1 VTGAARKP
9 ADVIVVGAGHNGLVC
24 AGYLARAGLDV
35 VVLEQREQVGGLCG
49 TVEIIPGVRG
59 NVCANSAHNLEP
71 KVIED
76 LQLESHGL
84 MWSETLSPSSFITFP
99 NGRRIVSWDDATQL
113 RDELERLAPG
123 EFDAYVTMFED
134 MAELGVALDVSYFD
148 APPTLAAVAAKPKT
162 RAQEELFGEVMFGS
176 VGDLVDRRLS
186 SEEARASISMLG
198 AGGNFV
204 GPLTPGSAFQLMG
217 RALYR
222 GGSVVRERP
231 KVRVTADFNTR
242 HAVGGMGAITASM
255 ANSLRAAGGT
265 IRTQARVRQIKADT
279 HGVSGVVLE
288 SGEEL
293 DARIVVSAINPKRT
307 LVELVPSD
315 AVPGDLRNAY
325 ESLAMNGSMAKVYL
339 VLDDLPRFA
348 CARDDAENAALNRCG
363 FRTAS
368 TVENMHV
375 AFERARQGDWSG
387 EPMLYGLTQTA
398 YDPTLAP
405 EGTHVM
411 SVTAWYA
418 PYEIQGSWS
427 EQGDAW
433 ARHVIRHLA
442 DHITNLD
449 SIVTDYRYLTPA
461 DIEDE
466 FGLLEANALHGDVV
480 VHRMFNWRPIAGFS
494 DYTTPVE
501 RLYLCSNGTWPA
513 VYVSGLPGHNAAHKI
528 LHDRRGSSRSG
539 ARERAQAELA
549 GAGTGRRIS
558 TDPTHD

>member
-1 VTGAARKP
+1 MTVAARKP

-35 VVLEQREQVGGLCG
+35 VSLEQREQVGGLCG

-59 NVCANSAHNLEP
+59 NICANSAHNLEP

-76 LQLESHGL
+76 LALESHGL
-84 MWSETLSPSSFITFP
+84 VWSESLSPSAFITFP
-99 NGRRIVSWDDATQL
+99 NGRRIVSWDEPAQL
-113 RDELERLAPG
+113 REELERLAPG
-123 EFDAYVTMFED
+123 EFDAYRTTFQD
-134 MAELGVALDVSYFD
+134 MADLGVALDVSYFD
-148 APPTLAAVAAKPKT
+148 PPPSFAEVASRPKT
-162 RAQEELFGEVMFGS
+162 RGQEELFAEVMFGS
-176 VGDLVDRRLS
+176 VADLVDRRLR

-198 AGGNFV
+198 VGGNFV

-222 GGSVVRERP
+222 GGTVVRNRP

-242 HAVGGMGAITASM
+242 HALGGMGAITASM
-255 ANSLRAAGGT
+255 AQSFRAAGGT
-265 IRTQARVRQIKADT
+265 IRTEARVQQIKADGD
-279 HGVSGVVLE
+279 GVSGVVLE

-293 DARIVVSAINPKRT
+293 DARVVVSAINPKRT
-307 LVELVPSD
+307 MVDLVPGD
-315 AVPGDLRNAY
+315 AVPDDLRRAY
-325 ESLAMNGSMAKVYL
+325 EDLGMAGSLAKVYL
-339 VLDDLPRFA
+339 VLSGLPRFA
-348 CARDDAENAALNRCG
+348 CAADEAENAALNKCG

-368 TVENMHV
+368 TVESMQH
-375 AFERARQGDWSG
+375 AFERARRGDWSG

-411 SVTAWYA
+411 SVTVFYA
-418 PYEIQGSWS
+418 PYEIEGSWS

-433 ARHVIRHLA
+433 AQHVIAHLRH
-442 DHITNLD
+442 HITNLD
-449 SIVTDYRYLTPA
+449 SILTDYRYLTPA
-461 DIEDE
+461 ELEDQ

-480 VHRMFNWRPIAGFS
+480 VHRMFNWRPITGYS

-513 VYVSGLPGHNAAHKI
+513 VYVSGLPGRNAAQKV
-528 LHDRRGSSRSG
+528 LSDLRSASRSG
-539 ARERAQAELA
+539 EDGCGDALLAEV
-549 GAGTGRRIS
+549 GMG
-558 TDPTHD
+558 